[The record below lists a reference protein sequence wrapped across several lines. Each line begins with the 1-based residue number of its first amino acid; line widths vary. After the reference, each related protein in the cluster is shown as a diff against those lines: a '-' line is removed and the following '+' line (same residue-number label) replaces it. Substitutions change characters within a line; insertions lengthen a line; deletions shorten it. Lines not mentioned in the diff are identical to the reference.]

1 MKKPKTGDKV
11 VFISVRHPAFLGE
24 IGEVKETT
32 SWGESNIIAVFKG
45 QNILLHEPYKEI
57 SRHLWL
63 SKPLKGLARLMQ
75 YVGGEDKQTNKRQA
89 SVIVGCIAVIAGTAL
104 IHEGLAIASIG
115 AILIAYGKQ
124 TNN

>member
-1 MKKPKTGDKV
+1 MKRPKAGDKV
-11 VFISVRHPAFLGE
+11 VFTSVRHPTFLGE
-24 IGEVKETT
+24 IGEVKEN
-32 SWGESNIIAVFKG
+32 SWGYSGIIAVFKG
-45 QNILLHEPYKEI
+45 ENIMFHEPYKEI

-75 YVGGEDKQTNKRQA
+75 YVEGESKQTNKRQA
-89 SVIVGCIAVIAGTAL
+89 SFIVGCIAVIAGSAL

-124 TNN
+124 TDN

>member
-1 MKKPKTGDKV
+1 MKRPKAGDKV
-11 VFISVRHPAFLGE
+11 VFTSVRHPAFLGE
-24 IGEVKETT
+24 IGEVKETVWEY
-32 SWGESNIIAVFKG
+32 SDIVVGFKG
-45 QNILLHEPYKEI
+45 ENIVFQEPYKEI

-75 YVGGEDKQTNKRQA
+75 YIEGEGKQTNKRQA

-124 TNN
+124 KDN